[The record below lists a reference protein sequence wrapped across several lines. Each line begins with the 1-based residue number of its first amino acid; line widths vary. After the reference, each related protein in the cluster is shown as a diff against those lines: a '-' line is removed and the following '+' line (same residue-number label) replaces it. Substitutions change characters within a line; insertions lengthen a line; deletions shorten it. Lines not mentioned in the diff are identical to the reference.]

1 MLRLWKRLK
10 HEKLALFGCALVLT
24 LGLAGVFGPLVA
36 PADPSQQDIQQR
48 HLPPSPGHILG
59 TDQFGRDVFSRLLAG
74 SRVSLGISLF
84 ASACALSLGTVLG
97 AWAGYRGGWRDSAM
111 MRCIDLLLSFPLLYL
126 LVALFALFGSS
137 LRILLIVLAVT
148 LWGDIARLVRAQ
160 VLAIKEADF
169 AKAAHILGFSR
180 KRILFRHILPN
191 ALAPVFAAAA
201 LRVADILL
209 IESGLSFLGLGVQ
222 PPAVSW
228 GGIIRDGRDVL
239 VTAWWVATF
248 PGLAIA
254 LTAMSFHWIGDGLRR
269 ALA

>member
-1 MLRLWKRLK
+1 MYHFWHRFRQD
-10 HEKLALFGCALVLT
+10 KLALVGSVLVLALALV
-24 LGLAGVFGPLVA
+24 AIFA
-36 PADPSQQDIQQR
+36 PAIAPCDPSQQNIAQR
-48 HLPPSPGHILG
+48 HVPPGAGHIFG

-74 SRVSLGISLF
+74 TRISLGISLF
-84 ASACALSLGTVLG
+84 AAACALGLGTVLG
-97 AWAGYRGGWRDSAM
+97 AWAGYRGGWHDSAL
-111 MRCIDLLLSFPLLYL
+111 MRLIDLLLSFPLLYL
-126 LVALFALFGSS
+126 LVALFALFGSN
-137 LRILLIVLAVT
+137 LPILLVVLAVT
-148 LWGDIARLVRAQ
+148 LWGDIARLVRSQ
-160 VLAIKEADF
+160 VLALKEADF
-169 AKAAHILGFSR
+169 VKAAHLLGFSR
-180 KRILFRHILPN
+180 RRILFRHILPN